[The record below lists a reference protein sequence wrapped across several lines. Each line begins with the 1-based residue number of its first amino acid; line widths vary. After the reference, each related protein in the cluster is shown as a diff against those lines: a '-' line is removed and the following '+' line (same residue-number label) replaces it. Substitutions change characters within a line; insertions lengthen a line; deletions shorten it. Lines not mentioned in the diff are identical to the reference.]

1 MRVGLPPP
9 RVKALP
15 EFLLNQLN
23 APPRTP
29 FLNFWAVRRRRL
41 AGCAVE
47 PSGEFD
53 DQAFESADGSRGG
66 RCRSRRSPPIV
77 SHPASRTPRAAPFLE
92 GRRKASGS
100 EPPRTCRCR

>member
-66 RCRSRRSPPIV
+66 RCRSRRSAAGLKSDARV
-77 SHPASRTPRAAPFLE
+77 TMRRSRAPLSPLQKRRRPRE
-92 GRRKASGS
+92 
-100 EPPRTCRCR
+100 